1 MQSCN
6 SDEAEVDAVQG
17 AERSRDEDR
26 LSADVAELDCGGMD
40 ATGDRKLAELLRPE
54 LTSPPD
60 HSSGAD
66 YQVGAQDGAR

>member
-6 SDEAEVDAVQG
+6 SDEAEVDAAQG

-40 ATGDRKLAELLRPE
+40 TTRKLAELLRPE

-66 YQVGAQDGAR
+66 YQGGAKDGAR